1 MKKIIVL
8 VAAILLA
15 LMLNFSFAH
24 FTHTAPAA
32 KAASWSGAWDEIT
45 DAFSS
50 EDLTEVSFEDFEG
63 GLQAP
68 SKEGYAPGLT
78 QVGSARELIVKIVN
92 FALGFLGLI
101 AMVIIIYG
109 GVRYVTSAGESEGVE
124 KGKKSLM
131 YAAIGLIIVI
141 GSYAIV
147 NTILSAPSGTDQ
159 LTGGTGALSSTSQTM
174 MFSVDEIKNIPL
186 TIAGVYNVYSKNNV
200 DFLALEQ
207 GVSEIGKF
215 AKFDSV
221 QAMQKTMWS
230 IESSIK
236 STQNRL
242 TDISRRSSKT
252 SAIQERA
259 SQYTIYTNSWLASM
273 NSEVASVA
281 QAAECQALSE
291 AKCITEKEVMEP
303 VYELKCDAPGTVGCY
318 QAKTG
323 EKPVMKKTDVDCQDI
338 CKQTISAFYPKF
350 KASVD
355 SLLNYLAAGSG
366 TPPAI
371 SGKIAGNFMDISFK
385 TFKTDNDE
393 MVNSVIDKIKKSLE
407 DLHDSVK
414 VISSNAE
421 ALFAQIDPL
430 LDSFKNPSTKETAE
444 LKTAI
449 VNTIESVQELQ
460 KKLVNIKFVQVVLTA
475 DSLSGN
481 APFIVNFNTAGT
493 IDPSNKTVQ
502 ASQIHWDLDGNATF
516 DEYKNSLSCSE
527 KSEAAATCVYKKAG
541 TYRTAVKVDSSDKNI
556 AGGIAYATIKVLP
569 PKARIELTATVYK
582 GGAKVPVKIMDY
594 DEEGFLLVDRPRLQ
608 VTLTQAKNGIE
619 FDASGTT
626 STGTVQKFGTTADTI
641 QRIKWDFGDRTET
654 VEGDPIGP
662 NLAPKHYYAQI
673 GEYPVILEVTD
684 KNGIKDRKMFTVSV
698 SSIAALIDISPIP
711 VGKTQTLFMMSADNS
726 SSEKGQITGFQWDI
740 APDINNLGKIDKSSF
755 SSKFGKPNTY
765 MLTLKVQDNQGNEAT
780 DQAEIKVE
788 SAAPVAK
795 FSYSSPK
802 ANQPAM
808 IQFDGTKTYDPD
820 GPNKDIIYLWSVE
833 AESADYKFVSGD
845 VSSTKP
851 LIKFNKIGTYKIT
864 LRVNDKNEPDKST
877 ETTQEISI
885 TNLLDIEWGATNTS
899 SLNLDEKGEA
909 AASFSAISEHAT
921 GYDFDFGDSE
931 IESGIPSSGKI
942 QVSHTYKKSGA
953 YKVKLTV
960 TDDEN
965 NKNSIIRK
973 TIIGGAKNPV
983 AVIKLLINGEE
994 YSDTSAPIEIS
1005 RKDVVTFDASGSI
1018 NTDGTKSNLK
1028 YQWDFGDAKK
1038 STKDVATYTYKE
1050 LSKSNT
1056 PYTVTLKITDA
1067 SDPTKSATDNLKI
1080 SVVSMKPA
1088 LKSITAIPEAMELKT
1103 PLKVNLSAIE
1113 PSDPDGRII
1122 SYKWS
1127 YFDVNNPEERFGE
1140 QITTVPNTVITI
1152 GTKGN
1157 EGDTMKY
1164 KFSVAMTDDENQTV
1178 ASEDALGIESL
1189 PTLDVVNGPNKPP
1202 IAKFSVDKTSIKIG
1216 ESITFS
1222 SSASDPDG
1230 KIATYIWDTDGE
1242 GFAGKEQTQKSTTT
1256 VLYDKPAPD
1265 GIVVRLKVIDDNYA
1279 ESISDPVTIYILS
1292 KSSAPK
1298 AAFTSEQVE
1307 GAKDVKFKNN
1317 STADTENSAQIKE
1330 YIWDFDIMSTYPT
1343 ADSDGDSKKDNDTD
1357 STDKDP
1363 TYTYPAFGTF
1373 YAKLTVIDNVGNK
1386 NTVIN
1391 PVILKSTKTAAPTGS
1406 TGFGTGGETG
1416 LNFGGVIPGA
1426 TGGTTIPQ
1434 AIQLKVKTS
1443 PVPDAK
1449 DGKIH
1454 LAGTAG
1460 YIEFSF
1466 AESQGGIVKIIADK
1480 NIYFDSDNNGVKDDD
1495 VNFSTQSKITPWKT
1509 DFQSSWGKIDVK
1521 FTAYDKNN
1529 NYDTVIK
1536 GVVFDATTN
1545 AGSTN
1550 VFVVPGSGGLIAA
1563 LATML
1568 GFGIVSVSALRRRSR
1583 R

>member
-1 MKKIIVL
+1 MKKITIL
-8 VAAILLA
+8 ITAILLA
-15 LMLNFSFAH
+15 LTLNFGFAH
-24 FTHTAPAA
+24 FAHTAPAANLFTASAPVA

-68 SKEGYAPGLT
+68 SKEGYAEGLT
-78 QVGSARELIVKIVN
+78 QVSSARELIVKIVN

-101 AMVIIIYG
+101 AIVIIIYG

-124 KGKKSLM
+124 KGKKSIM
-131 YAAIGLIIVI
+131 YAAIGLIII
-141 GSYAIV
+141 ISSYAIV
-147 NTILSAPSGTDQ
+147 NTILQAPSGTDQ
-159 LTGGTGALSSTSQTM
+159 PAGTSGGALSSTSQTM
-174 MFSVDEIKNIPL
+174 MFSVDEIKNIPI
-186 TIAGVYNVYSKNNV
+186 TIASVYNIYSKNNV

-207 GVSEIGKF
+207 GSSEIGKF
-215 AKFDSV
+215 SQFDSV
-221 QAMQKTMWS
+221 TAMQKTMQS
-230 IESSIK
+230 IEAAIK

-242 TDISRRSSKT
+242 TDIARRSSKT

-259 SQYTIYTNSWLASM
+259 SQYTIYTNSWLANM
-273 NSEVASVA
+273 NSEVASIA
-281 QAAECQALSE
+281 QAKECTAPEGS
-291 AKCITEKEVMEP
+291 KCTPQGGKE
-303 VYELKCDAPGTVGCY
+303 
-318 QAKTG
+318 
-323 EKPVMKKTDVDCQDI
+323 TDCKSI
-338 CKQTISAFYPKF
+338 CKQTISAYYPKF
-350 KASVD
+350 KASID
-355 SLLNYLAAGSG
+355 SLVNYLATGSG
-366 TPPAI
+366 TPAAI
-371 SGKIAGNFMDISFK
+371 QGKIAGNFMDISFK
-385 TFKTDNDE
+385 TFKADNDE
-393 MVNSVIDKIKKSLE
+393 IVNSVIDKIKKSLK
-407 DLHDSVK
+407 DLRDSVS
-414 VISSNAE
+414 VVSSDAE
-421 ALFAQIDPL
+421 ALFAKIDTL
-430 LDSFKNPSTKETAE
+430 LDSFKNPSGKETTE

-449 VNTIESVQELQ
+449 VSTIESVQELQ

-502 ASQIHWDLDGNATF
+502 GSQIHWDLDGNGTF
-516 DEYKNSLSCSE
+516 GEYKNSLGCEE
-527 KSEAAATCVYKKAG
+527 KSEAASTCVYKKAG

-556 AGGIAYATIKVLP
+556 AGGIAYVTIKVLP

-626 STGTVQKFGTTADTI
+626 STGTVQKYGTTADTI

-662 NLAPKHYYAQI
+662 NLTPKHYYSQI
-673 GEYPVILEVTD
+673 GEYPVTLEVTD
-684 KNGIKDRKMFTVSV
+684 KNSIKDRKLFTVSV

-711 VGKTQTLFMMSADNS
+711 VGKTQTLFMMSGDNS
-726 SSEKGQITGFQWDI
+726 SSENGQITGYEWNI
-740 APDINNLGKIDKSSF
+740 APDINNLGKIDKSAF

-780 DQAEIKVE
+780 DQAEIKIE

-795 FSYSSPK
+795 FSYSAPK

-820 GPNKDIIYLWSVE
+820 GPNKDIIYLWSIE
-833 AESADYKFVSGD
+833 GESADYKFVSGD
-845 VSSTKP
+845 ASSAKP
-851 LIKFNKIGTYKIT
+851 LIKFNKIGTYKAT
-864 LRVNDKNEPDKST
+864 LRVNDKNEPEKST
-877 ETTQEISI
+877 ESTQEISI
-885 TNLLDIEWGATNTS
+885 TNLLDIEWGAVNTS
-899 SLNLDEKGEA
+899 SLNLDENGEA
-909 AASFSAISEHAT
+909 EASFSAVSEHAA
-921 GYDFDFGDSE
+921 GYDFEFGDSE

-965 NKNSIIRK
+965 NKNSITRK

-983 AVIKLLINGEE
+983 AVIKLLINNEE
-994 YSDTSAPIEIS
+994 YSDTSALIEIS

-1038 STKDVATYTYKE
+1038 STKEIATYTYKE
-1050 LSKSNT
+1050 LSKKA
-1056 PYTVTLKITDA
+1056 PYEVLLKITDS
-1067 SDPTKSATDNLKI
+1067 SDPTKFSTDNLKI
-1080 SVVSMKPA
+1080 SVVSMKPT

-1113 PSDPDGRII
+1113 PSDPDGRIV
-1122 SYKWS
+1122 SYKWW
-1127 YFDVNNPEERFGE
+1127 YFDVNNPEERFAE
-1140 QITTVPNTVITI
+1140 QITTVPNTMLTI

-1157 EGDTMKY
+1157 EGDSMKY
-1164 KFSVAMTDDENQTV
+1164 EFSVAMTDDENQTV
-1178 ASEDALGIESL
+1178 SAEEALGIESL

-1202 IAKFSVDKTSIKIG
+1202 AAKFSVDKTSIKVG

-1222 SSASDPDG
+1222 SSSSDPDG

-1242 GFAGKEQTQKSTTT
+1242 GFAGKTQTQKSTITA
-1256 VLYDKPAPD
+1256 LYDKPAPE
-1265 GIVVRLKVIDDNYA
+1265 GIIVRLKVIDDNYA
-1279 ESISDPVTIYILS
+1279 ESISEPITIYVLS
-1292 KSSAPK
+1292 KSAAPK

-1317 STADTENSAQIKE
+1317 STADADNDAKIEN
-1330 YIWDFDIMSTYPT
+1330 YIWDFDIMSIYPT

-1357 STDKDP
+1357 STEKDP
-1363 TYTYPAFGTF
+1363 KYTYPAFGTF

-1391 PVILKSTKTAAPTGS
+1391 PVILKSTKTSAAAGD
-1406 TGFGTGGETG
+1406 TGFGTGTASG
-1416 LNFGGVIPGA
+1416 LDFGKVVPGV
-1426 TGGTTIPQ
+1426 TGGTTLPQ

-1443 PVPDAK
+1443 PAPDAK

-1460 YIEFSF
+1460 WIEFSF
-1466 AESQGGIVKIIADK
+1466 AESTGNIVKIIADK
-1480 NIYFDSDNNGVKDDD
+1480 NIYFDSDNNGAKDDD
-1495 VNFSTQSKITPWKT
+1495 ANFSTQSKATPWKT
-1509 DFQSSWGKIDVK
+1509 DFQSSWGKTAVK

-1536 GVVFDATTN
+1536 EVVFDATTN

-1550 VFVVPGSGGLIAA
+1550 VFVVPGSVELYAA
-1563 LATML
+1563 LASMF
-1568 GFGIVSVSALRRRSR
+1568 GFGIVGISAFRYRRRR
-1583 R
+1583 